1 MIEVS
6 PEVLAAI
13 DNQTDRQVRA
23 WARLELYTSP
33 VVTAVYVEKTSLE
46 GSVIVQEIY
55 GTSRRSISV
64 NPSPLYS
71 PLIPSYSFT
80 QGRGLFDRVDD
91 FPFGGV
97 ARLFGFPGAM
107 PLDGSYAVFDDAEA
121 AGVGLW
127 IRDNSPSGY
136 TYSVAIEFSEAV
148 DVSALTIVFD
158 RLTEEYG
165 TVDIWL
171 SDLGETELEGGRYGG
186 AVETVAEIA
195 AAGVGRINIRPVEWM
210 GSEYE
215 YTRISE
221 VYFGRIKLFGPD
233 DILSLDLSEPISPLT
248 DDIPAPEIRLTVS
261 DPDNLFNPIDLTG
274 TAWLL
279 ERDMAIRAGLIVDG
293 YHVGA
298 WDMGLYEWDTST
310 RGQVTFTA
318 RPRLFLMTGYYTS
331 PSPSNDTLD
340 DVLADIFTFLPGLSY
355 TVDAA
360 ISDVTIGQ
368 MADGIPYPQAVQQAV
383 TAAGGYVHIARDGT
397 VECKKIDFDGES
409 VYTYALDNA
418 RDWPDP
424 TQRRNIKMAVVHWY
438 KKTLA
443 STTTSISGTITNTDA
458 LSGELTRTRV
468 YYADDYWYDN
478 LSLSVSGGGT
488 AETRGKFTL
497 ITGSGTQTLSGTGKK
512 TTVSE
517 YAKEVPGDGN
527 ETDDEREISN
537 PFVPSEAS
545 ALAIGELIVDYA
557 RRRLELRLS
566 DRGAVHVEPGD
577 MVTVETEYGNLDMLI
592 IEQNLIFANDFLR
605 GQAVGVVRVGA

>member
-1 MIEVS
+1 MISVS
-6 PEVLAAI
+6 PEALAAI
-13 DNQTDRQVRA
+13 DQQQDRQVRA

-33 VVTAVYVEKTSLE
+33 VVSAVYVEKTSLE

-55 GTSRRSISV
+55 GTSRRAIPV
-64 NPSPLYS
+64 NPSTIYS
-71 PLIPSYSFT
+71 PMIPSYSFT

-97 ARLFGFPGAM
+97 ARFFGFPGEM
-107 PLDGSYAVFDDAEA
+107 PLDGSYAVFDDVEA

-127 IRDNSPSGY
+127 FRDKSPKSI
-136 TYSVAIEFSEAV
+136 TYSVAIEFAEAV

-233 DILSLDLSEPISPLT
+233 DILSLDISEPISPLT

-279 ERDMAIRAGLIVDG
+279 ERDMSIVAQWIVDG
-293 YHVGA
+293 HHISAGS
-298 WDMGLYEWDTST
+298 MGLYEWDTST
-310 RGQVTFTA
+310 RGRVTFTA
-318 RPRLFLMTGYYTS
+318 RPRLFLMTGNYTS
-331 PSPSNDTLD
+331 PNPSNDTLD
-340 DVLADIFTFLPGLSY
+340 DVLADIFSFLPGISY
-355 TVDAA
+355 TVDDSIA
-360 ISDVTIGQ
+360 SVTIGQ
-368 MADGIPYPQAVQQAV
+368 MADGIPYPQAIQQAV

-397 VECKKIDFDGES
+397 VECKAIGLDTDPI
-409 VYTYALDNA
+409 YTYALDNA
-418 RDWPDP
+418 RDWPKP
-424 TQRRNIKMAVVHWY
+424 VQNRNIKMAVVHWY
-438 KKTLA
+438 PKTLA
-443 STTTSISGTITNTDA
+443 STTTPISASVTNATTIDGRITPTRVYHPDGAYMGELSLSISGGGA
-458 LSGELTRTRV
+458 
-468 YYADDYWYDN
+468 
-478 LSLSVSGGGT
+478 VSG
-488 AETRGKFTL
+488 RGRYSR
-497 ITGSGTQTLSGTGKK
+497 ITGVGAQVLSGTGKK
-512 TTVSE
+512 TTVE
-517 YAKEVPGDGN
+517 NYALEVPGDGN
-527 ETDDEREISN
+527 DTDEEREITNLFIQSD
-537 PFVPSEAS
+537 AR
-545 ALAIGELIVDYA
+545 ALDVGELVVDYA

-577 MVTVETEYGNLDMLI
+577 VVTVETEFGDLDMLI
-592 IEQNLIFANDFLR
+592 TEQNLIFANDFLH